1 MEMCAKCAKYLGY
14 GGDPHP
20 PMLGNPGEKARLL
33 CIDIRNTLANL
44 IQKINHFSTKDSS
57 VFELGHVRSYYMS
70 GGQKSK
76 SWILN

>member
-1 MEMCAKCAKYLGY
+1 MEMCAKCAKNFGY

-20 PMLGNPGEKARLL
+20 PMLGNPGEK
-33 CIDIRNTLANL
+33 ANL

-57 VFELGHVRSYYMS
+57 VFELGHVRFYYMS